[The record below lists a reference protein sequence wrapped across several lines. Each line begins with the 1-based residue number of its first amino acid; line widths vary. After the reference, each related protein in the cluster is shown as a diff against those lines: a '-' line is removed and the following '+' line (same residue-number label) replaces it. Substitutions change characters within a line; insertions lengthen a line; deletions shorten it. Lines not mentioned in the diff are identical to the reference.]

1 MVHINPKHIRFA
13 WCRTIKKNKQE
24 HAIFAPQSYDYFRSC
39 EQSAVEIPAS
49 KWCQFEFN
57 QHYLGKTSLKT
68 PIFFDN
74 SARRA
79 SQGPTLQECSAFSF
93 DFFFL
98 KPSQKRQSEVSKK
111 TSYSLGIHPAQ
122 PINEILPD
130 IFNSVNLINLRSVT
144 VLLCKHVSE
153 FTGQ

>member
-1 MVHINPKHIRFA
+1 MHHNLMTTFVVVSKVQLKSQLQNGDNLSSTNII
-13 WCRTIKKNKQE
+13 WEKQ
-24 HAIFAPQSYDYFRSC
+24 
-39 EQSAVEIPAS
+39 AS
-49 KWCQFEFN
+49 KRQFFLTILPGEHHKD
-57 QHYLGKTSLKT
+57 QRYKCL
-68 PIFFDN
+68 
-74 SARRA
+74 
-79 SQGPTLQECSAFSF
+79 AFSF

-144 VLLCKHVSE
+144 VLLCKHVTE